1 MIAVNESIH
10 RYFKV
15 GTLLWMSYP
24 GADTLDALK
33 KLVCDDYFD
42 AVELSHIEDPA
53 VRAQAGRMMAQGM
66 VHVCYGAHPT
76 ILGRKLNPNA
86 LDEDARLAAERAL
99 LDAVDEA
106 EQLGAKGVAFLAG
119 KWEPEHKEEAYRQLL
134 KTTRAVC
141 DRAAEKG
148 LLVELEVF
156 DYDVDKAALI
166 GPAPLAAR
174 FAADVRT
181 THNNFGL
188 LVDLSHIPITH
199 ETPRFAVQAMR
210 PYITH
215 FHIGNAVTTEGAPN
229 YGDRHPRFGFPNSAN
244 DVDALADFLRILKE
258 EGFFRADAP
267 MVLSFEVTPFGEEDP
282 DVVLASSKRALNR
295 AWALA

>member
-1 MIAVNESIH
+1 MKESIH
-10 RYFKV
+10 KYFKV

-24 GADTLDALK
+24 KADTLDALK

-42 AVELSHIEDPA
+42 AIELSHIDDPA
-53 VRAQAGRMMAQGM
+53 VREQAGQLMAQGM
-66 VHVCYGAHPT
+66 MHVCYGAHPT
-76 ILGRKLNPNA
+76 ILGQKLNPNA
-86 LDEDARLAAERAL
+86 PDEETRLIAERAL

-106 EQLGAKGVAFLAG
+106 AGLGAKGVAFLAG
-119 KWEPEHKEEAYRQLL
+119 KWEPEHREEAYQQLL

-141 DRAAEKG
+141 AYAAEKG
-148 LLVELEVF
+148 LFVELEVF

-174 FAADVRT
+174 FAADVRMT
-181 THNNFGL
+181 CSNFGL

-199 ETPRFAVQAMR
+199 ETARFAVQTMR

-215 FHIGNAVTTEGAPN
+215 FHIGNAVMTEGAPA
-229 YGDRHPRFGFPNSAN
+229 YGDRHPRFGFPNSVN
-244 DVDALADFLRILKE
+244 DVDTLTDFLRVLRD

-267 MVLSFEVTPFGEEDP
+267 MVLSFEVTPYGDENP
-282 DVVLASSKRALNR
+282 DAVLTGSKRALNR
-295 AWALA
+295 AWAMV